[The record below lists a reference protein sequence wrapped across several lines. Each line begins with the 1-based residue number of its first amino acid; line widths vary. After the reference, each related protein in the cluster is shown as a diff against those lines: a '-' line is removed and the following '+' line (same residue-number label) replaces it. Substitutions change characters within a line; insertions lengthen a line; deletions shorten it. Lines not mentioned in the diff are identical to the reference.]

1 MKMANPK
8 IQNPKGPRGPMSG
21 MMPGEKPKNFKK
33 TMKTLGAYLR
43 PFKVQLIIAA
53 IAATLSV
60 LFSVVSPM
68 ILGMATDVVA
78 NSVINES
85 PMDFSQ
91 LQVFLVILVVLYG
104 ISTLFSAL
112 MGFFMAGVA
121 QKISYKLRKEMS
133 EKVDKLPLKFFDT
146 KTKGELLSRVTN
158 DVDTINTTLNQSLAQ
173 ILTSAITIIGI
184 LALMLY
190 INPFMTLVALVTLP
204 LSLLIVKQV
213 VKRSQGHFKDNQR
226 FLGEV
231 NGHIEEMFSG
241 HVIVKAFNGEA
252 QSKETFESWNK
263 QLAKAGEKSQFISG
277 TMMPLTSMIGNIGF
291 VLICVAGGYLAL
303 QGRVSIGNIQAFIQY
318 IRTFNQPIT
327 QLANVV
333 NVLQS
338 TAAASERVFEFLT
351 EEEEL
356 PNEQHSPLPCLDQI
370 KGEITFEH
378 VQFGYPKAEES
389 KELSTE
395 TKAESSSALSK
406 EDLLIKDFNFVA
418 RPGQR
423 IAIVGPTGA
432 GKTTMVK
439 LLLRF
444 YELNGGRILL
454 DGVDIKEYSRQE
466 LRSVFGM
473 VLQDNWLFSGTVSD
487 NIKYGCM
494 IASDEDIEKAAEAAH
509 IDHFIKTQP
518 SGYDMLIHEGASNLS
533 QGQKQLLT
541 MARAFLASSPVLIL
555 DEATSSVDT
564 RTEIQIQ
571 RAMAD
576 LMRDKT
582 SFVIAHRLSTIRD
595 ADVILVMKD
604 GDIVEQ
610 GTHEAL
616 LDQKGFY
623 KTLYES
629 QYE

>member
-1 MKMANPK
+1 MALANPK

-43 PFKVQLIIAA
+43 PFKVRLIIAS
-53 IAATLSV
+53 IAAILSV

-68 ILGMATDVVA
+68 ILGMATDVIA
-78 NSVINES
+78 SSVLNAS
-85 PMDFSQ
+85 ALDFTK
-91 LQVFLVILVVLYG
+91 LWFFIVLLIILYG
-104 ISTLFSAL
+104 ISTLFSGL
-112 MGFFMAGVA
+112 MGFLMAGVS
-121 QKISYKLRKEMS
+121 QKISYQLRKEMS
-133 EKVDKLPLKFFDT
+133 EKLDKLPLKFFDT
-146 KTKGELLSRVTN
+146 KTQGELLSRVTN
-158 DVDTINTTLNQSLAQ
+158 DVDIINTTLNQSLTQ
-173 ILTSAITIIGI
+173 ILTSAVTIVGI
-184 LALMLY
+184 LSLMIY

-204 LSLLIVKQV
+204 LTLLIIKQV

-241 HVIVKAFNGEA
+241 HVIVKAFNGES
-252 QSKETFESWNK
+252 QSKETFEEWNQK
-263 QLAKAGEKSQFISG
+263 LAKAGEKSQFISG
-277 TMMPLTSMIGNIGF
+277 TMMPLTNMIGNIGF
-291 VLICVAGGYLAL
+291 VLICVVGGYLAL
-303 QGRVSIGNIQAFIQY
+303 QGRVSIGNIQAFVQY
-318 IRTFNQPIT
+318 IRTFNQPLT

-338 TAAASERVFEFLT
+338 TAAASERVFEFLS
-351 EEEEL
+351 EEEEIPDYDLL
-356 PNEQHSPLPCLDQI
+356 PIPCIDEI
-370 KGEITFEH
+370 HGEITFEN
-378 VQFGYPKAEES
+378 VQFGYPEDGSS
-389 KELSTE
+389 KETM
-395 TKAESSSALSK
+395 
-406 EDLLIKDFNFVA
+406 LIKDFNFVA
-418 RPGQR
+418 KPGQR

-454 DGVDIKEYSRQE
+454 DGVDIKKYSRQD

-487 NIKYGCM
+487 NIRYGCLD
-494 IASDEDIEKAAEAAH
+494 ATEEDIEIAAEAAH

-518 SGYDMLIHEGASNLS
+518 KGYDMVIQEGASNLS

-541 MARAFLASSPVLIL
+541 IARAFLASSSVLVL

-564 RTEIQIQ
+564 RTEVQIQ
-571 RAMAD
+571 KAMAD
-576 LMRDKT
+576 LMENKT

-610 GTHEAL
+610 GTHEEL
-616 LDQKGFY
+616 LAQNGFY
-623 KTLYES
+623 KTLYQS

>member
-1 MKMANPK
+1 MRGVNQLANPK

-33 TMKTLGAYLR
+33 TMKTLGTYLR
-43 PFKVQLIIAA
+43 PYRIRIIIAA

-60 LFSVVSPM
+60 VFSVVAPM
-68 ILGMATDVVA
+68 LLGEATDVIA
-78 NSVINES
+78 DSVITS
-85 PMDFSQ
+85 SALDFKQ
-91 LQVFLVILVVLYG
+91 LGYLLVFLIILYG
-104 ISTLFSAL
+104 ISTIFSGV
-112 MGFFMAGVA
+112 MGFLMAGVS
-121 QKISYKLRKEMS
+121 QKISYRLRKEMS
-133 EKVDKLPLKFFDT
+133 EKVDKLPLKYFDT
-146 KTKGELLSRVTN
+146 KTQGELLSRVTN
-158 DVDTINTTLNQSLAQ
+158 DVDTINSTLNQSLAQ
-173 ILTSAITIIGI
+173 ILTSAVTIVGI
-184 LALMLY
+184 LALMIY

-204 LSLLIVKQV
+204 LSFLVIKQV

-241 HVIVKAFNGEA
+241 HVIVKAFNGEK
-252 QSKETFESWNK
+252 QSKATFESWNQ

-277 TMMPLTSMIGNIGF
+277 TMMPLTNMIGNIGF
-291 VLICVAGGYLAL
+291 ILICVVGGYLAL

-318 IRTFNQPIT
+318 IRTFNQPIS

-338 TAAASERVFEFLT
+338 TAAAAERVFELLA
-351 EEEEL
+351 EEEEVPDENL
-356 PNEQHSPLPCLDQI
+356 SPFPCLDDIQ
-370 KGEITFEH
+370 GEITFDH
-378 VQFGYPKAEES
+378 VKFGYPHSES
-389 KELSTE
+389 KD
-395 TKAESSSALSK
+395 SK
-406 EDLLIKDFNFVA
+406 LLISDFSFVA
-418 RPGQR
+418 KPGQR

-432 GKTTMVK
+432 GKTTIVK

-454 DGVDIKEYSRQE
+454 DGVDIKKYSRQE

-473 VLQDNWLFSGTVSD
+473 VLQDNWLFSGTVSE
-487 NIKYGCM
+487 NIRYGCLK
-494 IASDEDIEKAAEAAH
+494 ATEEDIERAAEAAH

-518 SGYDMLIHEGASNLS
+518 KGYDMVIQEGASNLS

-541 MARAFLASSPVLIL
+541 MARAFLADSPVLIL

-564 RTEIQIQ
+564 RTEVQIQ
-571 RAMAD
+571 KAMAD
-576 LMRDKT
+576 LMKNRT

-610 GTHEAL
+610 GTHTDLIA
-616 LDQKGFY
+616 QNGFY

>member
-1 MKMANPK
+1 MRGVNQLANHK

-33 TMKTLGAYLR
+33 TMKTLGTYLR
-43 PFKVQLIIAA
+43 PYRIRIIIAA

-60 LFSVVSPM
+60 VFSVVAPM
-68 ILGMATDVVA
+68 LLGEATDVIA
-78 NSVINES
+78 DSVITS
-85 PMDFSQ
+85 SALDFKQ
-91 LQVFLVILVVLYG
+91 LGYLLVFLIILYG
-104 ISTLFSAL
+104 ISTIFSGV
-112 MGFFMAGVA
+112 MGFLMAGVS
-121 QKISYKLRKEMS
+121 QKISYRLRKEMS
-133 EKVDKLPLKFFDT
+133 EKVDKLPLKYFDT
-146 KTKGELLSRVTN
+146 KTQGELLSRVTN
-158 DVDTINTTLNQSLAQ
+158 DVDTINSTLNQSLAQ
-173 ILTSAITIIGI
+173 ILTSAVTIVGI
-184 LALMLY
+184 LALMIY

-204 LSLLIVKQV
+204 LSFLVIKQV

-241 HVIVKAFNGEA
+241 HVIVKAFNGEK
-252 QSKETFESWNK
+252 QSKATFESWNQ

-277 TMMPLTSMIGNIGF
+277 TMMPLTNMIGNIGF
-291 VLICVAGGYLAL
+291 ILICVVGGYLAL

-318 IRTFNQPIT
+318 IRTFNQPIS

-338 TAAASERVFEFLT
+338 TAAAAERVFELLA
-351 EEEEL
+351 EEEEVPDENL
-356 PNEQHSPLPCLDQI
+356 SPFPCLDDIQ
-370 KGEITFEH
+370 GEITFDH
-378 VQFGYPKAEES
+378 VKFGYPHSES
-389 KELSTE
+389 KD
-395 TKAESSSALSK
+395 SK
-406 EDLLIKDFNFVA
+406 LLISDFSFVA
-418 RPGQR
+418 KPGQR

-432 GKTTMVK
+432 GKTTIVK

-454 DGVDIKEYSRQE
+454 DGVDIKKYSRQE

-473 VLQDNWLFSGTVSD
+473 VLQDNWLFSGTVSE
-487 NIKYGCM
+487 NIRYGCLK
-494 IASDEDIEKAAEAAH
+494 ATEEDIERAAEAAH

-518 SGYDMLIHEGASNLS
+518 KGYDMVIQEGASNLS

-541 MARAFLASSPVLIL
+541 MARAFLADSPVLIL

-564 RTEIQIQ
+564 RTEVQIQ
-571 RAMAD
+571 KAMAD
-576 LMRDKT
+576 LMKNRT

-610 GTHEAL
+610 GTHTDLIA
-616 LDQKGFY
+616 QNGFY

>member
-1 MKMANPK
+1 MAKPK
-8 IQNPKGPRGPMSG
+8 IQNPKGPRGPMAG

-33 TMKTLGAYLR
+33 TMRTLGTYLN
-43 PFKVQLIIAA
+43 PFKARLVIAA
-53 IAATLSV
+53 IAAVLSV

-78 NSVINES
+78 DSVINKS
-85 PMDFSQ
+85 ALDFSQ
-91 LQVFLVILVVLYG
+91 LGFFLTILIVLYG

-112 MGFFMAGVA
+112 TGFLMAEVA
-121 QKISYKLRKEMS
+121 QKMSYQLRKEMS
-133 EKVDKLPLKFFDT
+133 KKMDKLPLKFFDS
-146 KTKGELLSRVTN
+146 KTQGEILSRVTN
-158 DVDTINTTLNQSLAQ
+158 DVDTINTTLNQSLVQ
-173 ILTSAITIIGI
+173 IVTSAVTVIGI

-190 INPFMTLVALVTLP
+190 INPLMTLVALVTLP
-204 LSLLIVKQV
+204 LSLVLIKQLVK
-213 VKRSQGHFKDNQR
+213 KSQGHFKDNQK

-252 QSKETFESWNK
+252 QSKETFESWNQK
-263 QLAKAGEKSQFISG
+263 LAKAGEKSQFISG
-277 TMMPLTSMIGNIGF
+277 TMMPLINTIGNIGF
-291 VLICVAGGYLAL
+291 VLVCIVGGYLAL
-303 QGRVSIGNIQAFIQY
+303 QGKVSIGNIQAFIQY

-327 QLANVV
+327 QLANVA

-338 TAAASERVFEFLT
+338 TAAASERVFEFLD

-356 PNEQHSPLPCLDQI
+356 PDNHPMPLPLLSKI

-378 VQFGYPKAEES
+378 VGFGYPSED
-389 KELSTE
+389 
-395 TKAESSSALSK
+395 SSL
-406 EDLLIKDFNFVA
+406 ENILIKDFNFLA
-418 RPGQR
+418 KPGER

-444 YELNGGRILL
+444 YELNSGRILL
-454 DGVDIKEYSRQE
+454 DGVDIKNYSRQD

-473 VLQDNWLFSGTVSD
+473 VLQDNWLFSGTVRD
-487 NIKYGCM
+487 NIRYGCM
-494 IASDEDIEKAAEAAH
+494 VANEEDIENAAKAAH

-518 SGYDMLIHEGASNLS
+518 KGYDMEIQEGASNLS

-564 RTEIQIQ
+564 RTEVQIQ
-571 RAMAD
+571 KAMSG
-576 LMRDKT
+576 LMKNRT
-582 SFVIAHRLSTIRD
+582 SFIIAHRLSTIRD

-610 GTHEAL
+610 GTHNEL
-616 LDQKGFY
+616 LSQNGFY
-623 KTLYES
+623 KTLYQS

>member
-1 MKMANPK
+1 MRGVNQLANPK

-33 TMKTLGAYLR
+33 TMKTLGTYLR
-43 PFKVQLIIAA
+43 PYRIRIIIAA

-60 LFSVVSPM
+60 VFSVVAPM
-68 ILGMATDVVA
+68 LLGEATDVIA
-78 NSVINES
+78 DSVITS
-85 PMDFSQ
+85 SALDFKQ
-91 LQVFLVILVVLYG
+91 IGYLLVFLIILYG
-104 ISTLFSAL
+104 ISTIFSGV
-112 MGFFMAGVA
+112 MGFLMAGVS
-121 QKISYKLRKEMS
+121 QKISYRLRKEMS
-133 EKVDKLPLKFFDT
+133 EKVDKLPLKYFDT
-146 KTKGELLSRVTN
+146 KTQGELLSRVTN
-158 DVDTINTTLNQSLAQ
+158 DVDTINSTLNQSLAQ
-173 ILTSAITIIGI
+173 ILTSAVTIVGI
-184 LALMLY
+184 LALMIY

-204 LSLLIVKQV
+204 LSFLVIKQV

-241 HVIVKAFNGEA
+241 HVIVKAFNGEK
-252 QSKETFESWNK
+252 QSKATFESWNQ

-277 TMMPLTSMIGNIGF
+277 TMMPLTNMIGNIGF
-291 VLICVAGGYLAL
+291 ILICVVGGYLAL

-318 IRTFNQPIT
+318 IRTFNQPIS

-338 TAAASERVFEFLT
+338 TAAAAERVFELLA
-351 EEEEL
+351 EEEEVPDENL
-356 PNEQHSPLPCLDQI
+356 SPFPCLDDIQ
-370 KGEITFEH
+370 GEITFDH
-378 VQFGYPKAEES
+378 VKFGYPHSES
-389 KELSTE
+389 KD
-395 TKAESSSALSK
+395 SK
-406 EDLLIKDFNFVA
+406 LLISDFSFVA
-418 RPGQR
+418 KPGQR

-432 GKTTMVK
+432 GKTTIVK

-454 DGVDIKEYSRQE
+454 DGVDIKKYSRQE

-473 VLQDNWLFSGTVSD
+473 VLQDNWLFSGTVSE
-487 NIKYGCM
+487 NIRYGCLK
-494 IASDEDIEKAAEAAH
+494 ATEEDIERAAEAAH

-518 SGYDMLIHEGASNLS
+518 KGYDMVIQEGASNLS

-541 MARAFLASSPVLIL
+541 MARAFLADSPVLIL

-564 RTEIQIQ
+564 RTEVQIQ
-571 RAMAD
+571 KAMAD
-576 LMRDKT
+576 LMKNRT

-610 GTHEAL
+610 GTHTDLIA
-616 LDQKGFY
+616 QNGFY

>member
-1 MKMANPK
+1 MANPK
-8 IQNPKGPRGPMSG
+8 IKNPKGPRGPMSG

-33 TMKTLGAYLR
+33 TMKTLGSYLK
-43 PFKVQLIIAA
+43 PFRLRIIIAA

-60 LFSVVSPM
+60 VFSVVSPM
-68 ILGMATDVVA
+68 ILGRATDVIA
-78 NSVINES
+78 DSVITS
-85 PMDFSQ
+85 STLDFNQ
-91 LQVFLVILVVLYG
+91 LGYIIIILIVLYG
-104 ISTLFSAL
+104 ISTIFSAV
-112 MGFFMAGVA
+112 MGFLMAGVS
-121 QKISYKLRKEMS
+121 QKVSYNLRKELS
-133 EKVDKLPLKFFDT
+133 EKINKLPLKYFDT
-146 KTKGELLSRVTN
+146 KTQGEILSRVTN
-158 DVDTINTTLNQSLAQ
+158 DVDIINTTLNQSLAQ
-173 ILTSAITIIGI
+173 ILTSAVTIVGI
-184 LALMLY
+184 LSLMIY

-204 LSLLIVKQV
+204 LSFLVIKQV

-252 QSKETFESWNK
+252 QSKETFESWNQ

-277 TMMPLTSMIGNIGF
+277 TMMPLTNLIGNIGF
-291 VLICVAGGYLAL
+291 VLICVVGGYLAL
-303 QGRVSIGNIQAFIQY
+303 QGKVSIGNIQAFVHY
-318 IRTFNQPIT
+318 IRTFNQPIS

-338 TAAASERVFEFLT
+338 TAAAAERVFELLA
-351 EEEEL
+351 EEDEVPDKDLL
-356 PNEQHSPLPCLDQI
+356 PFPSLDDIQ
-370 KGEITFEH
+370 GEITFEH
-378 VQFGYPKAEES
+378 VEFGYNQEES
-389 KELSTE
+389 SDGE
-395 TKAESSSALSK
+395 
-406 EDLLIKDFNFVA
+406 LLINDFNFVA
-418 RPGQR
+418 KPGQR

-432 GKTTMVK
+432 GKTTIVK

-454 DGVDIKEYSRQE
+454 DGVDIKRYSRQD

-487 NIKYGCM
+487 NIRYGCLD
-494 IASDEDIEKAAEAAH
+494 ASEEDIERAAEAAH
-509 IDHFIKTQP
+509 IDHYIKTQP
-518 SGYDMLIHEGASNLS
+518 KGYDMIIQEGASNLS

-541 MARAFLASSPVLIL
+541 MARAFLSDSPVLIL

-564 RTEIQIQ
+564 RTEVQIQ
-571 RAMAD
+571 TAMND
-576 LMRDKT
+576 LMKDRT

-604 GDIVEQ
+604 GDIIEQ
-610 GTHEAL
+610 GTHENL
-616 LDQKGFY
+616 LEQKGFY

>member
-1 MKMANPK
+1 MANPK

-33 TMKTLGAYLR
+33 TMKTLGTYLR
-43 PFKVQLIIAA
+43 PYRIRIIIAA

-60 LFSVVSPM
+60 VFSVVAPM
-68 ILGMATDVVA
+68 LLGEATDVIA
-78 NSVINES
+78 DSVITS
-85 PMDFSQ
+85 SALDFKQ
-91 LQVFLVILVVLYG
+91 LGYLLVFLIILYG
-104 ISTLFSAL
+104 ISTIFSGV
-112 MGFFMAGVA
+112 MGFLMAGVS
-121 QKISYKLRKEMS
+121 QKISYRLRKEMS
-133 EKVDKLPLKFFDT
+133 EKVDKLPLKYFDT
-146 KTKGELLSRVTN
+146 KTQGELLSRVTN
-158 DVDTINTTLNQSLAQ
+158 DVDTINSTLNQSLAQ
-173 ILTSAITIIGI
+173 ILTSAVTIVGI
-184 LALMLY
+184 LARMIY

-204 LSLLIVKQV
+204 LSFLVIKQV

-241 HVIVKAFNGEA
+241 HVIVKAFNGEK
-252 QSKETFESWNK
+252 QSKATFESWNQ

-277 TMMPLTSMIGNIGF
+277 TMMPLTNMIGNIGF
-291 VLICVAGGYLAL
+291 ILICVVGGYLAL

-318 IRTFNQPIT
+318 IRTFNQPIS

-338 TAAASERVFEFLT
+338 TAAAAERVFELLA
-351 EEEEL
+351 EEEEVPDENL
-356 PNEQHSPLPCLDQI
+356 SPFPCLDDIQ
-370 KGEITFEH
+370 GEITFDH
-378 VQFGYPKAEES
+378 VKFGYPHSES
-389 KELSTE
+389 KD
-395 TKAESSSALSK
+395 SK
-406 EDLLIKDFNFVA
+406 LLISDFSFVA
-418 RPGQR
+418 KPGQR

-432 GKTTMVK
+432 GKTTIVK

-454 DGVDIKEYSRQE
+454 DGVDIKKYSRQE

-473 VLQDNWLFSGTVSD
+473 VLQDNWLFSGTVSE
-487 NIKYGCM
+487 NIRYGCLK
-494 IASDEDIEKAAEAAH
+494 ATEEDIERAAEAAH

-518 SGYDMLIHEGASNLS
+518 KGYDMVIQEGASNLS

-541 MARAFLASSPVLIL
+541 MARAFLADSPVLIL

-564 RTEIQIQ
+564 RTEVQIQ
-571 RAMAD
+571 KAMAD
-576 LMRDKT
+576 LMKNRT

-610 GTHEAL
+610 GTHTDLIA
-616 LDQKGFY
+616 QNGFY

>member
-1 MKMANPK
+1 MANPK

-21 MMPGEKPKNFKK
+21 MMPGEKPKDFKK
-33 TMKTLGAYLR
+33 TMKTLGSYLR
-43 PFKVQLIIAA
+43 PFRLKMVIAA
-53 IAATLSV
+53 IAAILSV
-60 LFSVVSPM
+60 VFSVVSPM

-78 NSVINES
+78 NSVIDKTVL
-85 PMDFSQ
+85 DFSR
-91 LQVFLVILVVLYG
+91 LWYLIVVLILLYG
-104 ISTLFSAL
+104 VSTLFSAI
-112 MGFFMAGVA
+112 MGFLMASVS
-121 QKISYKLRKEMS
+121 QKISYQLRKEMS
-133 EKVDKLPLKFFDT
+133 EKLDRLPLKFFDT
-146 KTKGELLSRVTN
+146 KTQGELLSRVTN
-158 DVDTINTTLNQSLAQ
+158 DVDTVNSTLNQSLTQ
-173 ILTSAITIIGI
+173 MLTSAVTIVGI
-184 LALMLY
+184 LSLMIY
-190 INPFMTLVALVTLP
+190 INPFMTLVALFTLP
-204 LSLLIVKQV
+204 LSFIIIKQV

-241 HVIVKAFNGEA
+241 HVIVKAFNGEE
-252 QSKETFESWNK
+252 QSKETFESWNQK
-263 QLAKAGEKSQFISG
+263 LAKAGEKSQFISG
-277 TMMPLTSMIGNIGF
+277 TMMPLTNMVGNIGF
-291 VLICVAGGYLAL
+291 VLICVIGGYLAL
-303 QGRVSIGNIQAFIQY
+303 QGRVSIGKIQAFIQY
-318 IRTFNQPIT
+318 IRTFNQPIS

-338 TAAASERVFEFLT
+338 TAAASERVFEFLA
-351 EEEEL
+351 EEEEVPDEHL
-356 PNEQHSPLPCLDQI
+356 SPLPKLDQI
-370 KGEITFEH
+370 RGEITFDQ
-378 VQFGYPKAEES
+378 VKFGYPQTGSREE
-389 KELSTE
+389 T
-395 TKAESSSALSK
+395 
-406 EDLLIKDFNFVA
+406 LLIKDFTFTA
-418 RPGQR
+418 KPGQR
-423 IAIVGPTGA
+423 VAIVGPTGA

-454 DGVDIKEYSRQE
+454 DGVDIKKYSRQE
-466 LRSVFGM
+466 LRRVFGM

-487 NIKYGCM
+487 NIRYGSLN
-494 IASDEDIEKAAEAAH
+494 ATEEEIEQAAAAAH

-518 SGYDMLIHEGASNLS
+518 KGYNMLIQEGASNLS

-564 RTEIQIQ
+564 RTETQIQ
-571 RAMAD
+571 KAMSE
-576 LMRDKT
+576 LMKNKT

-610 GTHEAL
+610 GTHEEL
-616 LDQKGFY
+616 IEQKGFY

>member
-1 MKMANPK
+1 MANPK

-33 TMKTLGAYLR
+33 TMKTLGTYLR
-43 PFKVQLIIAA
+43 PYRIRIIIAA

-60 LFSVVSPM
+60 VFSVVAPM
-68 ILGMATDVVA
+68 LLGEATDVIA
-78 NSVINES
+78 DSVITS
-85 PMDFSQ
+85 SALDFKQ
-91 LQVFLVILVVLYG
+91 LGYLLVFLIILYG
-104 ISTLFSAL
+104 ISTIFSGV
-112 MGFFMAGVA
+112 MGFLMAGVS
-121 QKISYKLRKEMS
+121 QKISYRLRKEMS
-133 EKVDKLPLKFFDT
+133 EKVDKLPLKYFDT
-146 KTKGELLSRVTN
+146 KTQGELLSRVTN
-158 DVDTINTTLNQSLAQ
+158 DVDTINSTLNQSLAQ
-173 ILTSAITIIGI
+173 ILTSAVTIVGI
-184 LALMLY
+184 LALMIY

-204 LSLLIVKQV
+204 LSFLVIKQV

-241 HVIVKAFNGEA
+241 HVIVKAFNGEK
-252 QSKETFESWNK
+252 QSKATFESWNQ

-277 TMMPLTSMIGNIGF
+277 TMMPLTNMIGNIGF
-291 VLICVAGGYLAL
+291 ILICVVGGYLAL

-318 IRTFNQPIT
+318 IRTFNQPIS

-338 TAAASERVFEFLT
+338 TAAAAERVFELLA
-351 EEEEL
+351 EEEEVPDENL
-356 PNEQHSPLPCLDQI
+356 SPFPCLDDIQ
-370 KGEITFEH
+370 GEITFDH
-378 VQFGYPKAEES
+378 VKFGYPHSES
-389 KELSTE
+389 KD
-395 TKAESSSALSK
+395 SK
-406 EDLLIKDFNFVA
+406 LLISDFSFVA
-418 RPGQR
+418 KPGQR

-432 GKTTMVK
+432 GKTTIVK

-454 DGVDIKEYSRQE
+454 DGVDIKKYSRQE
-466 LRSVFGM
+466 LRSVLGM
-473 VLQDNWLFSGTVSD
+473 VLQDNWLFSGTVSE
-487 NIKYGCM
+487 NIRYGCLK
-494 IASDEDIEKAAEAAH
+494 ATEEDIERAAEAAH

-518 SGYDMLIHEGASNLS
+518 KGYDMVIQEGASNLS

-541 MARAFLASSPVLIL
+541 MARAFLADSPVLIL

-564 RTEIQIQ
+564 RTEVQIQ
-571 RAMAD
+571 KAMAD
-576 LMRDKT
+576 LMKNRT

-610 GTHEAL
+610 GTHTDLIA
-616 LDQKGFY
+616 QNGFY

>member
-1 MKMANPK
+1 MANPK

-43 PFKVQLIIAA
+43 PFKVRLIIAS
-53 IAATLSV
+53 IAAILSV

-68 ILGMATDVVA
+68 ILGMATDVIA
-78 NSVINES
+78 SSVLNAS
-85 PMDFSQ
+85 ALDFTK
-91 LQVFLVILVVLYG
+91 LWFFIVLLIILYG
-104 ISTLFSAL
+104 ISTLFSGL
-112 MGFFMAGVA
+112 MGFLMAGVS
-121 QKISYKLRKEMS
+121 QKISYQLRKEMS
-133 EKVDKLPLKFFDT
+133 EKLDKLPLKFFDT
-146 KTKGELLSRVTN
+146 KTQGELLSRVTN
-158 DVDTINTTLNQSLAQ
+158 DVDIINTTLNQSLTQ
-173 ILTSAITIIGI
+173 ILTSAVTIVGI
-184 LALMLY
+184 LSLMIY

-204 LSLLIVKQV
+204 LTLLIIKQV

-241 HVIVKAFNGEA
+241 HVIVKAFNGES
-252 QSKETFESWNK
+252 QSKETFEEWNQK
-263 QLAKAGEKSQFISG
+263 LAKAGEKSQFISG
-277 TMMPLTSMIGNIGF
+277 TMMPLTNMIGNIGF
-291 VLICVAGGYLAL
+291 VLICVVGGYLAL
-303 QGRVSIGNIQAFIQY
+303 QGRVSIGNIQAFVQY
-318 IRTFNQPIT
+318 IRTFNQPLT

-338 TAAASERVFEFLT
+338 TAAASERVFEFLS
-351 EEEEL
+351 EEEEIPDYDLL
-356 PNEQHSPLPCLDQI
+356 PIPCIDEI
-370 KGEITFEH
+370 HGEITFEN
-378 VQFGYPKAEES
+378 VQFGYPEDGSS
-389 KELSTE
+389 KETM
-395 TKAESSSALSK
+395 
-406 EDLLIKDFNFVA
+406 LIKDFNFVA
-418 RPGQR
+418 KPGQR

-454 DGVDIKEYSRQE
+454 DGVDIKKYSRQD

-487 NIKYGCM
+487 NIRYGCLD
-494 IASDEDIEKAAEAAH
+494 ATEEDIEIAAEAAH

-518 SGYDMLIHEGASNLS
+518 KGYDMVIQEGASNLS

-541 MARAFLASSPVLIL
+541 IARAFLASSSVLVL

-564 RTEIQIQ
+564 RTEVQIQ
-571 RAMAD
+571 KAMAD
-576 LMRDKT
+576 LMENKT

-610 GTHEAL
+610 GTHEEL
-616 LDQKGFY
+616 LAQNGFY
-623 KTLYES
+623 KTLYQS

>member
-1 MKMANPK
+1 MANPK

-33 TMKTLGAYLR
+33 TMKTLGTYLR
-43 PFKVQLIIAA
+43 PYRIRIIIAA

-60 LFSVVSPM
+60 VFSVVAPM
-68 ILGMATDVVA
+68 LLGEATDVIA
-78 NSVINES
+78 DSVITS
-85 PMDFSQ
+85 SALDFKQ
-91 LQVFLVILVVLYG
+91 LGYLLVFLIILYG
-104 ISTLFSAL
+104 ISTIFSGV
-112 MGFFMAGVA
+112 MGFLMAGVS
-121 QKISYKLRKEMS
+121 QKISYRLRKEMS
-133 EKVDKLPLKFFDT
+133 EKVDKLPLKYFDT
-146 KTKGELLSRVTN
+146 KTQGELLSRVTN
-158 DVDTINTTLNQSLAQ
+158 DVDTINSTLNQSLAQ
-173 ILTSAITIIGI
+173 ILTSAVTIVGI
-184 LALMLY
+184 LALMIY

-204 LSLLIVKQV
+204 LSFLVIKQV

-241 HVIVKAFNGEA
+241 HVIVKAFNGEK
-252 QSKETFESWNK
+252 QSKATFESWNQ

-277 TMMPLTSMIGNIGF
+277 TMMPLTNMIGNIGF
-291 VLICVAGGYLAL
+291 ILICVVGGYLAL

-318 IRTFNQPIT
+318 IRTFNQPIS

-338 TAAASERVFEFLT
+338 TAAAAERVFELLA
-351 EEEEL
+351 EEEEVPDENL
-356 PNEQHSPLPCLDQI
+356 SPFPCLDDIQ
-370 KGEITFEH
+370 GEITFDH
-378 VQFGYPKAEES
+378 VKFGYPHSES
-389 KELSTE
+389 KD
-395 TKAESSSALSK
+395 SK
-406 EDLLIKDFNFVA
+406 LLISDFSFVA
-418 RPGQR
+418 KPGQR

-432 GKTTMVK
+432 GKTTIVK

-454 DGVDIKEYSRQE
+454 DGVDIKKYSRQE

-473 VLQDNWLFSGTVSD
+473 VLQDNWLFSGTVSE
-487 NIKYGCM
+487 NIRYGCLK
-494 IASDEDIEKAAEAAH
+494 ATEEDIERAAEAAH

-518 SGYDMLIHEGASNLS
+518 KGYDMVIQEGASNLS

-541 MARAFLASSPVLIL
+541 MARAFLADSPVLIL

-564 RTEIQIQ
+564 RTEVQIQ
-571 RAMAD
+571 KAMAD
-576 LMRDKT
+576 LMKNRT

-610 GTHEAL
+610 GTHTDLIA
-616 LDQKGFY
+616 QNGFY

>member
-1 MKMANPK
+1 VNQLANPK

-33 TMKTLGAYLR
+33 TMKTLGTYLR
-43 PFKVQLIIAA
+43 PYRIRIIIAA

-60 LFSVVSPM
+60 VFSVVAPM
-68 ILGMATDVVA
+68 LLGEATDVIA
-78 NSVINES
+78 NSVITS
-85 PMDFSQ
+85 SALDFNQ
-91 LQVFLVILVVLYG
+91 LGYLLVFLIILYG
-104 ISTLFSAL
+104 ISTIFSGV
-112 MGFFMAGVA
+112 MGFIMAGVS
-121 QKISYKLRKEMS
+121 QKISYRLRTEMS
-133 EKVDKLPLKFFDT
+133 EKVDRLPLKYFDT
-146 KTKGELLSRVTN
+146 KTQGELLSRVTN
-158 DVDTINTTLNQSLAQ
+158 DVDIINSTLNQSLAQ
-173 ILTSAITIIGI
+173 ILTSAVTIVGI
-184 LALMLY
+184 LSLMIY

-204 LSLLIVKQV
+204 LSFLVIKQV

-241 HVIVKAFNGEA
+241 HVIVKAFNGEK
-252 QSKETFESWNK
+252 QSKATFESWNQ

-277 TMMPLTSMIGNIGF
+277 TMMPLTNMIGNIGF
-291 VLICVAGGYLAL
+291 ILICVVGGYLAL

-318 IRTFNQPIT
+318 IRTFNQPIS

-338 TAAASERVFEFLT
+338 TAAAAERVFELLA
-351 EEEEL
+351 EEEEIPDEDL
-356 PNEQHSPLPCLDQI
+356 SPFPCLDEIQ
-370 KGEITFEH
+370 GEITFDH
-378 VQFGYPKAEES
+378 VKFGYPHSES
-389 KELSTE
+389 
-395 TKAESSSALSK
+395 ADSK
-406 EDLLIKDFNFVA
+406 LLISDFSFVA
-418 RPGQR
+418 KPGQR

-432 GKTTMVK
+432 GKTTIVK

-454 DGVDIKEYSRQE
+454 DGVDIKKYSRQE

-473 VLQDNWLFSGTVSD
+473 VLQDNWLFSGTVSE
-487 NIKYGCM
+487 NIRYGCLK
-494 IASDEDIEKAAEAAH
+494 ATEEDIEKAAEAAH

-518 SGYDMLIHEGASNLS
+518 KGYGMVIQEGASNLS

-541 MARAFLASSPVLIL
+541 MARAFLADSPVLIL

-564 RTEIQIQ
+564 RTEVQIQ
-571 RAMAD
+571 KAMAD
-576 LMRDKT
+576 LMKNRT

-610 GTHEAL
+610 GTHTDLIA
-616 LDQKGFY
+616 QNGFY
-623 KTLYES
+623 KALYES